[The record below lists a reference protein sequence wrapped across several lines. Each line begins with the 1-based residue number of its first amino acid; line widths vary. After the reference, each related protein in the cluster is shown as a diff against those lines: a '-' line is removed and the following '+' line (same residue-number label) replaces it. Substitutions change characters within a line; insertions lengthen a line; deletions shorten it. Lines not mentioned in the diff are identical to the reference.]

1 MTKVPFNY
9 LNYQFKNKEKY
20 FSAWKKL
27 IDTSEFTLGPYIEN
41 FEKLFAAIY
50 RVKLL
55 YFY

>member
-20 FSAWKKL
+20 FAAWKKL

-41 FEKLFAAIY
+41 LKNY
-50 RVKLL
+50 LL
-55 YFY
+55 NI

>member
-27 IDTSEFTLGPYIEN
+27 IDTSEFTLGHILKILKNY
-41 FEKLFAAIY
+41 
-50 RVKLL
+50 LL
-55 YFY
+55 NI